1 MSVLRQNPAT
11 KEWVIIA
18 KERAKRPEDFKIITK
33 PDTGLPELEKNCPFC
48 SGNES
53 QTPKEILEFRPY
65 GTTPGTPG
73 WWIRVVPNMYAALE
87 LCEGFERF
95 KENDFFRYMNGLGE
109 HEVIIES
116 PKHNVHLAIMDQKQ
130 VEEIFNAYRERYIA
144 LSQDKRFEVIILF
157 KNHGIGAGTSLQH
170 PHSQIIAV
178 PVTPV
183 QVRHRL
189 EEAMRY
195 YDDEGTCVYCD
206 MIKKEKLE
214 GERIVMETDD
224 FICFEPFASRS
235 PFETYIVPKQHQAS
249 FGSISLDMCRE
260 FAYIARCVLIKIN
273 NSLKNPDYNFV
284 IGSSP
289 PRDSSEEY
297 YHWHMRIVPRVSQT
311 AGFELGSGIFI
322 NTVIPEEA
330 AEFLR
335 NTEI

>member
-18 KERAKRPEDFKIITK
+18 KERAKRPEDFSATK
-33 PDTGLPELEKNCPFC
+33 KPEVIFPEYEKACPFC
-48 SGNES
+48 PGNES

-65 GTTPGTPG
+65 GTTPGSPG
-73 WWIRVVPNMYAALE
+73 WWIRVIPNRYAALE
-87 LCEGFERF
+87 LVDGFERF

-116 PKHNVHLAIMDQKQ
+116 PRHDLHMAIMDQKQ
-130 VEEIFNAYRERYIA
+130 VEEVFLAYRERYVT

-157 KNHGIGAGTSLQH
+157 KNHGVSAGTSIQH
-170 PHSQIIAV
+170 PHSQIIAA
-178 PVTPV
+178 PVTPTHAR
-183 QVRHRL
+183 QRL

-235 PFETYIVPKQHQAS
+235 PFETYILPKKHQAS
-249 FGSISLDMCRE
+249 FGSISSDSSRE
-260 FAYIARCVLIKIN
+260 LAYISRCVLAKIN
-273 NSLKNPDYNFV
+273 NSLNNPDYNFV
-284 IGSSP
+284 ISSSP
-289 PRDSSEEY
+289 PHDASEEY
-297 YHWHMRIVPRVSQT
+297 YHWHMRIVPRVTQT

-330 AEFLR
+330 ADFLR
-335 NTEI
+335 KATT